1 MHETPGSLLDHLVTS
16 YPKMGQDYTE
26 RGREVMPPE
35 THPTS
40 AGLT

>member
-1 MHETPGSLLDHLVTS
+1 MTLGSLLDQLVTP
-16 YPKMGQDYTE
+16 YPEMGWDHRD

-40 AGLT
+40 AALT